1 MSEPENFIARWSRR
15 KREAAQEPEAAKP
28 AATPEATAEGSRAD
42 DDRGLDDAAGV
53 ARADTSEPP
62 QSAFD
67 PEKLPPIESITAE
80 SDIRAFLRP
89 GVPPDLTR
97 AALRRV
103 WATDPKI
110 RDFVGLADY
119 DWDFNTPGALA
130 GFGALEPSEELRQ
143 QVARMLGRSLAAGQ
157 SEGPS
162 PTPPE
167 VPEASPSI
175 ETPDESRAATATAPT
190 GQKESIRGT
199 PASQPGNTGS
209 DLHNSQTIPHRSK
222 ENVATQSGA
231 ESPDERL
238 STAKRSH
245 GSALPK

>member
-1 MSEPENFIARWSRR
+1 MSEPENFITRWSRR
-15 KREAAQEPEAAKP
+15 KHEAAQEAEAAKP
-28 AATPEATAEGSRAD
+28 AAAPEAAPEGARAD
-42 DDRGLDDAAGV
+42 DDRQRSDAAAP
-53 ARADTSEPP
+53 AREDTGEPQ
-62 QSAFD
+62 QSAFE

-119 DWDFNTPGALA
+119 DWDFNTPGAIA

-143 QVARMLGRSLAAGQ
+143 QVARMVGRSLADGE
-157 SEGPS
+157 SEKPS

-167 VPEASPSI
+167 APQASPSI
-175 ETPDESRAATATAPT
+175 ATSNESRAATAVAPSGQEQSNRGAPDSQPDNTAP
-190 GQKESIRGT
+190 
-199 PASQPGNTGS
+199 
-209 DLHNSQTIPHRSK
+209 DLHNSQTIPQRGK
-222 ENVATQSGA
+222 ENVAMQTDI
-231 ESPDERL
+231 ESPSDHRL
-238 STAKRSH
+238 TTKRSQ

>member
-15 KREAAQEPEAAKP
+15 KHEAAQEAEAAKP
-28 AATPEATAEGSRAD
+28 AAAPEPTAEGAPT
-42 DDRGLDDAAGV
+42 DDAPRRGDVAAL

-67 PEKLPPIESITAE
+67 LEKLPPIESITAE

-89 GVPPDLTR
+89 GVPPELTR
-97 AALRRV
+97 AALRRA

-119 DWDFNTPGALA
+119 DWDFNTPGAIA

-143 QVARMLGRSLAAGQ
+143 QVARMVGRSLADGQ
-157 SEGPS
+157 SEKPD

-167 VPEASPSI
+167 VPQASPSI
-175 ETPDESRAATATAPT
+175 ETSNESRATTAVAPT
-190 GQKESIRGT
+190 EQEQSNRGT
-199 PASQPGNTGS
+199 PDGQPDNTGS
-209 DLHNSQTIPHRSK
+209 DLHNSQTIPQRGK
-222 ENVATQSGA
+222 ENVALQSGT
-231 ESPDERL
+231 ESPDEHR